1 MTSPAAQPAVAQGQ
15 QRSHLSFSITR
26 SALRSRI
33 LIPKYYDPEL
43 AEAAS
48 VADADFELRQLS
60 DLLLPGEKGSRLG
73 SWIRR
78 EHYGTGSI
86 PFVRTSDLNGWRVRP
101 DYKKGVS
108 SDVHDGVAKRQDVR
122 AGDILM
128 VAHGT
133 YLVGTVAVVTEG
145 DLPLV
150 LQDHVFRL
158 RMAPSP
164 SGFENAPL
172 DSWLLLAALSTQFVR
187 RQIRARQFSAD
198 IIDKLGERHLEARVP
213 IPRDPVVRRRVS
225 EAVKAVIEGQTASRK
240 KVRDILSSDLR
251 MTRERAEARHGFTVP
266 RASLSGRTM
275 IPKYYDPALAAA
287 LKDAQD
293 KADAPWVSIG
303 QLVKAGLLAA
313 KTGVEVGKMAYGT
326 GIIPFIRT
334 TDIAELE
341 VKADPRQGISQEIYD
356 AYASKAS
363 LAEGDVILIRD
374 GTYLVGSSAL
384 VSAKDAPSLICGG
397 IYRLR
402 SGDHGELDP
411 ATLLGLL
418 NMPLVRWQMRA
429 RQFTRDVIDTLG
441 HRLMEV
447 LVPDPSSQFAKDL
460 GAELAKQM
468 AAKVVFRGQIVS
480 IVQSIEPKVPSR
492 SRTRPGWS
500 MRG

>member
-1 MTSPAAQPAVAQGQ
+1 MTGQPNQ
-15 QRSHLSFSITR
+15 QDHLSFSILRT
-26 SALRSRI
+26 ALHNRI

-43 AEAAS
+43 GEAADL
-48 VADADFELRQLS
+48 AKGDYDLRLLS
-60 DLLLPGEKGSRLG
+60 DLLLPGAQGSRLG

-78 EHYGTGSI
+78 EHYGTGTI
-86 PFVRTSDLNGWRVRP
+86 PFVRTSDLNGWRLRP

-108 SDVHDGVAKRQDVR
+108 GEVYNKVAKIQDVK

-133 YLVGTVAVVTEG
+133 YLVGSVAIVTES

-158 RMAPSP
+158 RLAPSP
-164 SGFENAPL
+164 PEFEEAPI
-172 DSWLLLAALSTQFVR
+172 DSWLVLAALSTQFVR

-198 IIDKLGERHLEARVP
+198 IIDKVGDRHLEVRVP
-213 IPRDPVVRRRVS
+213 IPRDPAVRSRISSTVREIV
-225 EAVKAVIEGQTASRK
+225 EGQTKTRAAIRQ
-240 KVRDILSSDLR
+240 LLASDLR
-251 MTRERAEARHGFTVP
+251 MTRERAEARHGFSVQRSSVTARVI
-266 RASLSGRTM
+266 
-275 IPKYYDPALAAA
+275 IPKYYDPALVAAI
-287 LKDAQD
+287 
-293 KADAPWVSIG
+293 KAAEEQTKVSWVSIG
-303 QLVKAGLLAA
+303 KLVNDGLLTA

-326 GIIPFIRT
+326 GNIPFIRT

-341 VKADPRQGISQEIYD
+341 LKADPRQGISKEIYD
-356 AYASKAS
+356 RYAAKAA

-384 VSAKDAPSLICGG
+384 VSQNDPPALICGG

-402 SGDHGELDP
+402 STDMQALNP

-418 NMPLVRWQMRA
+418 NLPVVRWQMRA

-441 HRLMEV
+441 YRLFEV
-447 LVPDPSSQFAKDL
+447 MVPDPASQFAINL
-460 GAELAKQM
+460 GTKLSVEMSSKATLRARILEAIK
-468 AAKVVFRGQIVS
+468 
-480 IVQSIEPKVPSR
+480 SIEPKVPPR
-492 SRTRPGWS
+492 SRNRPGWS